1 PPVEFTK
8 PLEDQTVE
16 EESTA
21 TLECEVSRGN
31 AEVQWFRDDQ
41 EIRKTKKYEILVD
54 GCKRTLLIHECTLDD
69 SKTYTCD
76 AKDFKTSCFLSVE
89 AARVEFSKPL
99 RDVEVREKETARF
112 ECEVSREDAKI
123 TWFKDGNE
131 IRKGKK
137 YEIIAQGRQHIL
149 IIHKAA
155 FDDEAEYECNA
166 KTSKSSGMLTV
177 VEEEATFTKNL
188 PNVEGTETDSVRLI
202 CEVSKPT
209 ADVTWY
215 KGEVEL
221 PEGGRYEHIV
231 DGKKRILLI
240 KDLKID
246 DAGEYTCRLS
256 PSVGTSGNL
265 KINELA
271 AEFLSRPQNQE
282 VVEGQKAEFTCSV
295 SKETFSVKWVKDD
308 KELESGDK
316 YEMVSDGKRRTLI
329 IKDCEPKDEGGYVV
343 VIGETRAGA
352 DLTVN
357 EKLKVITPLKDSE
370 VKEGHEIVLNCE
382 VNIEGA
388 KAKWLKNDETLFESG
403 KYVMIQRDNVF
414 SLRIKDAQKGD
425 EANYSIIL
433 TNQRGEQAKSSGKL
447 TVKEESL
454 RIVVP
459 PEDID
464 TQEKKT
470 ISFSCKTNRPNATV
484 KWMKAGEEIT
494 FSKRIVYRVDKEK
507 HVLTIKD
514 CTLADEG
521 EYTVVAGQDKATAEL
536 IISEAPTDFSAQL
549 KDQTIT
555 EFDDAE
561 FMCKL
566 TKEKA
571 EVKWY
576 RNGREIR
583 EGPRYTFVRDGKFC
597 TLRIK
602 ECRPDDECE
611 YACGVD
617 EKRSRARLFVEEIP
631 VEIVRPPQDAFEPP
645 GSDVVFEVELNK
657 DRLEVKWL
665 RNNMTVVQGDK
676 FQMMSEGK
684 LHRLQVCEIRPR
696 DQGLYR
702 VIVKDKDAK
711 AKLELAAVP
720 QIKTTD
726 QSYVTDAGKPIV
738 MAIPYSAYPQAE
750 ADWLYNNLSL
760 PKDNIHTSADR
771 TEYWLKDPKKSD
783 QGRYKIIIKNKHGE
797 GEAFI
802 NLDVIDVPGPVKNL
816 QVVDTAD
823 GEVSLVWEE
832 PENDGGSKVVGY
844 VVERRDVK
852 RKTWTLATDHTES
865 PEYTVT
871 GLQKDAFY
879 LFRVS
884 ARNRVGSGPFI
895 ETDEAVQAKNKFDV
909 PEAPLN
915 IIVGNVT
922 KFGCTV
928 SWDPPVSDGGSPIT
942 SYIVELRDRTS
953 VKWSPVQVTKADE
966 LSAIINDVIENKEY
980 IFRVKAENKA
990 GEGKP
995 SAASQPVK
1003 IMDPIGED

>member
-1 PPVEFTK
+1 MGKTSEAMLTVLEGDLYFTVKLQNYTAVEKDEAVLSCELSKAAAEVKWFRDGNEIFSSKNVLFQSDGRKRMLVIRKTAKRDRGAYTCDCGTDKTTADLNIEEPPVEFTK

-21 TLECEVSRGN
+21 TLECEVSREN

-89 AARVEFSKPL
+89 ASQNHPL
-99 RDVEVREKETARF
+99 P
-112 ECEVSREDAKI
+112 SLQI

-177 VEEEATFTKNL
+177 VE
-188 PNVEGTETDSVRLI
+188 TDSVKLI

-246 DAGEYTCRLS
+246 DAGVYTCRLS
-256 PSVGTSGNL
+256 PTVGTSGNL

-343 VIGETRAGA
+343 MIGETRAGA

-357 EKLKVITPLKDSE
+357 
-370 VKEGHEIVLNCE
+370 
-382 VNIEGA
+382 
-388 KAKWLKNDETLFESG
+388 
-403 KYVMIQRDNVF
+403 
-414 SLRIKDAQKGD
+414 
-425 EANYSIIL
+425 
-433 TNQRGEQAKSSGKL
+433 
-447 TVKEESL
+447 EESL

-617 EKRSRARLFVEEIP
+617 EKRSRARLFIP
-631 VEIVRPPQDAFEPP
+631 VEIVRPPQDVFEPP

-702 VIVKDKDAK
+702 VI
-711 AKLELAAVP
+711 
-720 QIKTTD
+720 IKTTD

-738 MAIPYSAYPQAE
+738 MAIPYTAYPQAE

-884 ARNRVGSGPFI
+884 ARNRVGSGPFV
-895 ETDEAVQAKNKFDV
+895 ETDEAVQAKNKFGRRKHFWVFLDV